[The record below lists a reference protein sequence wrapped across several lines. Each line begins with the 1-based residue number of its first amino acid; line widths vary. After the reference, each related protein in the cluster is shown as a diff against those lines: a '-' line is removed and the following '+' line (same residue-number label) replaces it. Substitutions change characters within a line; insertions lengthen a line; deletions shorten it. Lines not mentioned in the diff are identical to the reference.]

1 MHELVQTDILSPSMW
16 FEYFYFILKCQ
27 GMLLD
32 VHSLCLCAAVGKLL
46 LTLYV
51 CVCVCLC
58 AHAFY
63 VYLTIIVSVNA
74 YNYISISY
82 NLSRVCLHVL

>member
-51 CVCVCLC
+51 CVCLC
-58 AHAFY
+58 THAFY

>member
-1 MHELVQTDILSPSMW
+1 MHELVQTDILRPSMW
-16 FEYFYFILKCQ
+16 FEYFLFYFKVSGDAFRRPLTLSVCSSWK
-27 GMLLD
+27 
-32 VHSLCLCAAVGKLL
+32 
-46 LTLYV
+46 TLYV
-51 CVCVCLC
+51 CVCLC
-58 AHAFY
+58 THAFY

>member
-1 MHELVQTDILSPSMW
+1 M
-16 FEYFYFILKCQ
+16 CQ

-51 CVCVCLC
+51 CVRAR
-58 AHAFY
+58 AHARARVLCILDY
-63 VYLTIIVSVNA
+63 YC
-74 YNYISISY
+74 ISE
-82 NLSRVCLHVL
+82 CL

>member
-16 FEYFYFILKCQ
+16 FEYFLFYFKVSGDAFRRPLTLSVCSSWKAAS
-27 GMLLD
+27 D
-32 VHSLCLCAAVGKLL
+32 SLC
-46 LTLYV
+46 V
-51 CVCVCLC
+51 CMCLC

>member
-1 MHELVQTDILSPSMW
+1 
-16 FEYFYFILKCQ
+16 
-27 GMLLD
+27 MLLD

-51 CVCVCLC
+51 CLC
-58 AHAFY
+58 THAFY

>member
-1 MHELVQTDILSPSMW
+1 MHELVQTDILRPSMW
-16 FEYFYFILKCQ
+16 FEYFLFYFKVSGDAFRRPLT
-27 GMLLD
+27 
-32 VHSLCLCAAVGKLL
+32 LCAAVGKLL

-51 CVCVCLC
+51 CVCLC
-58 AHAFY
+58 THAFY